1 MTESSFPIQDLV
13 SLLSP
18 TLGEERSREI
28 VRGALETM
36 GLSETTLTND
46 DAVRVL
52 DLLGQS
58 AGIVGS
64 VARFAKV
71 RLELSSEPS
80 EGPTSSGSGPGSGQS
95 GRGSHGFTTSAAE
108 LAALLAPN
116 VGQEKSEEIVR
127 ETLRRKSLPPD
138 QLLLHQGLEVL
149 EHVAAAK
156 GVLGV
161 AARFA
166 KARLIMLSAK
176 R

>member
-1 MTESSFPIQDLV
+1 MTESSFPIQNLV
-13 SLLSP
+13 LLLSP
-18 TLGEERSREI
+18 TLGEERSREV
-28 VRGALETM
+28 VRGALVTLD
-36 GLSETTLTND
+36 LSETTLSTD

-52 DLLGQS
+52 ELLGQS
-58 AGIVGS
+58 AGIIGS

-71 RLELSSEPS
+71 RLELSEEQTEAPISA
-80 EGPTSSGSGPGSGQS
+80 GSTPS
-95 GRGSHGFTTSAAE
+95 GRGSHAFTTSAAE

-116 VGQEKSEEIVR
+116 VGQEKSEEIVK

-138 QLLLHQGLEVL
+138 QLLLHEGLEVL